1 MTTKWSSQDL
11 NLSEANSKI
20 HAPFSFYS
28 SNPKQWCLL
37 ICVCSY
43 IWAQKDCFLKRVRR
57 FCITRAWAS
66 LLPGKKFKRLCFQ
79 KPGAEFLRSVVWKD
93 QGSKMEIEWRGLDLR
108 DWGGGKDWHGAG
120 GCPLLIPAWLHDSEV
135 PGSVVGGGIHY
146 LT

>member
-1 MTTKWSSQDL
+1 MIQIFLRCAQSAAQNILVIDPSC
-11 NLSEANSKI
+11 
-20 HAPFSFYS
+20 SFNRILVIMY
-28 SNPKQWCLL
+28 

>member
-1 MTTKWSSQDL
+1 MIQIFLRCAQSAAQNILVIDPSG
-11 NLSEANSKI
+11 SFNSI
-20 HAPFSFYS
+20 LVILY
-28 SNPKQWCLL
+28 

-57 FCITRAWAS
+57 FCIMRAWAS